1 MAGPTPTFINAT
13 LRAKL
18 SAGTLRSESVARAAQ
33 PAFVAAVAK
42 PERRYEPPRLV
53 GCPIAVALAARAD
66 VCRLEPSARRAQTRR
81 CDATRARQLYDA
93 LESPAAPEAGPG
105 GRSNAKRA
113 QLLANVGPDNGG
125 HQQPVM
131 ATPTQTN
138 NNVPQRH
145 VVEGTVYVNWDHM
158 QVVVQCQFSRPS
170 RDELQPSR

>member
-13 LRAKL
+13 PRGKL
-18 SAGTLRSESVARAAQ
+18 SAGAMRSESVARAAQ

-53 GCPIAVALAARAD
+53 GCPIAVALASRAD

-105 GRSNAKRA
+105 GRSNAKLA
-113 QLLANVGPDNGG
+113 QLTKASGGAAPEQVPPLEPTKPLHHKVNPANVRLG
-125 HQQPVM
+125 
-131 ATPTQTN
+131 
-138 NNVPQRH
+138 
-145 VVEGTVYVNWDHM
+145 
-158 QVVVQCQFSRPS
+158 
-170 RDELQPSR
+170 